1 MKSKAIE
8 HGGAELNSCK
18 RADSTS
24 SFVSIHVVYLRIYYK
39 DCNSDCLRAC
49 VFVCVY
55 LFSWTPEPS
64 RPRSTGTNNHTHR
77 RRIVKTGNTFEVYF
91 NCYYIKSFFFFNS
104 FPLSD
109 HQLRSVTRRMEEGS
123 FIIYFTIVNV
133 TWLAG
138 SHLYIGW
145 SFVFSKRKRKTVE
158 MCCRGK

>member
-49 VFVCVY
+49 VLVCVY

-91 NCYYIKSFFFFNS
+91 NCYYRGVVNSKKSSYTLGFFRKN
-104 FPLSD
+104 PKK
-109 HQLRSVTRRMEEGS
+109 
-123 FIIYFTIVNV
+123 
-133 TWLAG
+133 
-138 SHLYIGW
+138 
-145 SFVFSKRKRKTVE
+145 SKKIQKIQNP
-158 MCCRGK
+158 KNP